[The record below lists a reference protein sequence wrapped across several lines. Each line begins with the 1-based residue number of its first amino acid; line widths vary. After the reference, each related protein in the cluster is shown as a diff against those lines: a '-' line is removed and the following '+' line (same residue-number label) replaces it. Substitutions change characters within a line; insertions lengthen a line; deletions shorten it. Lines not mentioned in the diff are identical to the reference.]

1 MTKNETIPGKTAKLL
16 SLYSKSLLV
25 PTPPHQKP
33 LYLYRPFTISRMK
46 ERGGK
51 GNSIPFPSAINTE
64 AASEKRRRKGRV
76 KVERIRPLRT
86 IYYGRSPLSPLP
98 SDPSISTVP
107 CAFHRSPVSF
117 TLHQLLLL
125 PSSPSPS
132 HLYGKPP
139 TPPTANVHFR

>member
-1 MTKNETIPGKTAKLL
+1 MRKVRRAMKRSERILYRQGLFLAKNETIPGKTAKLL

-64 AASEKRRRKGRV
+64 AASEKRRRKGGSQSGKNTTSKDDLLRTLPPLSTPS
-76 KVERIRPLRT
+76 RPLNFYRT
-86 IYYGRSPLSPLP
+86 LRLSQIPR
-98 SDPSISTVP
+98 I
-107 CAFHRSPVSF
+107 FHP
-117 TLHQLLLL
+117 
-125 PSSPSPS
+125 
-132 HLYGKPP
+132 
-139 TPPTANVHFR
+139 PPTAAAP